1 MRLNKKLS
9 YPDNLLDALN
19 QLNKERGVDEPFDCT
34 IDELYGG
41 MASSAIKDRDIDIIR
56 YRYKDKMSFKKMGE
70 ALGVSE
76 GVARE
81 RHYRSMLRLRREIK
95 SVQNKPTKEVA
106 ILAEIKIKVSEREY
120 AELNEFTEKKGYDA
134 PGWLYDRARKHSVFR
149 LYKQFEVAS
158 GEDLNWY

>member
-19 QLNKERGVDEPFDCT
+19 QLNNERGVNEPFDCT

-41 MASSAIKDRDIDIIR
+41 IASPAIKDRDIDIIR
-56 YRYKDKMSFKKMGE
+56 YRYKDKMSFKKLGE

-76 GVARE
+76 DVARE
-81 RHYRSMLRLRREIK
+81 RHYRTMMRLRREIK
-95 SVQNKPTKEVA
+95 SVQSKPTKEVV

-120 AELNEFTEKKGYDA
+120 AELKELAEKKDDSS
-134 PGWLYDRARKHSVFR
+134 PSWLYDRARKHSTLR
-149 LYKQFEVAS
+149 LYKQFELAS
-158 GEDLNWY
+158 DEDLNLF